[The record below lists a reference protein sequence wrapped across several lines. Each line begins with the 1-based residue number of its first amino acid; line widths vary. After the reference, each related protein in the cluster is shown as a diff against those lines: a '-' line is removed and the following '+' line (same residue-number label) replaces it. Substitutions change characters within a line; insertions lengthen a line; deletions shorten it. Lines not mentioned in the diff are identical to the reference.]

1 MERGRSG
8 TEIVN
13 NLTHSSAIVRITSND
28 EIPQAF
34 FINKDVACQAKH
46 LDAYFKTCE
55 EEGRPLDITL
65 DMPAHTL
72 ETVVKYLHYRII
84 NKDLE
89 VDQRS
94 KFDLKPEE
102 ALDVL
107 NASKYLQC

>member
-1 MERGRSG
+1 MQKFLKECKENGKP
-8 TEIVN
+8 
-13 NLTHSSAIVRITSND
+13 ND
-28 EIPQAF
+28 IM
-34 FINKDVACQAKH
+34 
-46 LDAYFKTCE
+46 
-55 EEGRPLDITL
+55 L
-65 DMPAHTL
+65 DMPSYTL

-94 KFDLKPEE
+94 KFDLRPDE

>member
-1 MERGRSG
+1 LQKFLKECKENGKP
-8 TEIVN
+8 
-13 NLTHSSAIVRITSND
+13 ND
-28 EIPQAF
+28 IM
-34 FINKDVACQAKH
+34 
-46 LDAYFKTCE
+46 
-55 EEGRPLDITL
+55 L
-65 DMPAHTL
+65 DMPSYTL

-94 KFDLKPEE
+94 KFDLRPDE